1 MRFALQAGLALR
13 NGQRTLEVVRELEG
27 GSYLLEDV
35 ITRRPIEYTRQ
46 RLVGDIQAKKLVII
60 VGEKPLTDGEDSVEP
75 PIVVDLSTLSAKER
89 ASLDYRLLYVRA
101 LQKGKVSRGQRAK
114 VAVVIAETAAK
125 NGHTRPPSATAVM
138 LWARKYQ
145 TACMNVVALIDAH
158 RRRRSP
164 RRLHETV
171 EKTIWKVLKR
181 SYFTT
186 ARHTLQFAHD
196 DLKRELKALCK
207 SGEIP
212 AEEAQVPYSTLQRRV
227 KTVDLYQRVASR
239 EGVARARIVCRTA
252 FPEGFASYAMQS
264 VQIDHT
270 PLNWVVIC
278 DRTGLPLGRPLL
290 TIAICAYSGY
300 IVGFYLS
307 FYGPGMTSVSG
318 VVRNAIQIK
327 DDLVACAGLKNAW
340 LSGGLSDEFV
350 VDNGL
355 EFHSF
360 SFKTMAMTLGVDLTY
375 CRVRTPWLKPQV
387 ERFFSTL
394 NTLTLLKGK
403 ITKTVANVLRI
414 DPYKDAAITFSDLV
428 KGLMMFVVDVHAQ
441 QPNWHKMA
449 TPHELLVESLAQI
462 PPVQYPS
469 SLDELK
475 LATGMSKYL
484 TLGKGGIEMMG
495 LPFGCVDFSRVIN
508 KHGSGL
514 KLLCKWDPDDIFNL
528 HVLDPDGFTWHT
540 AECRW
545 KHYAKGL
552 SFNQHRLIRDF
563 GRKTLT
569 SPEREKGLLD
579 AKLALHDHW
588 MDATTSRGRADALQ
602 AGRYQNMTSSKVLA
616 GDALEPSAP
625 SPLML
630 VLPLEALPADAP
642 IPTFD
647 SFSYANP

>member
-13 NGQRTLEVVRELEG
+13 KGLRTLEVVRELEG
-27 GSYLLEDV
+27 NSYLLEDV
-35 ITRRPIEYTRQ
+35 ITRRPIEYSRQ
-46 RLVGDIQAKKLVII
+46 RLIEDIQAKRLEII
-60 VGEKPLTDGEDSVEP
+60 TGEESRTDSKGSVRP
-75 PIVVDLSTLSAKER
+75 PAVADLSTLTKKER
-89 ASLDYRLLYVRA
+89 ADLDFRLLYVRA
-101 LQKGKVSRGQRAK
+101 LQKTKVSRGQRAK
-114 VAVVIAETAAK
+114 VKAVIAKTAEK
-125 NGHTRPPSATAVM
+125 NGHTRPPSASAVM

-145 TACMNVVALIDAH
+145 TACMNVLALVDRH

-164 RRLHETV
+164 RRLNETV
-171 EKTIWKVLKR
+171 EKTVWKVLKR

-196 DLKRELKALCK
+196 DLKRELKMLCQAREVPK
-207 SGEIP
+207 
-212 AEEAQVPYSTLQRRV
+212 EEADVPYSTLQRRV
-227 KTVDLYQRVASR
+227 KSVDLYQRVASR
-239 EGVARARIVCRTA
+239 EGVARARMVCRTA

-300 IVGFYLS
+300 ILGFYLS

-318 VVRNAIQIK
+318 VLRNAIQVK
-327 DDLVACAGLKNAW
+327 DDLVASAGLKNLW
-340 LSGGLSDEFV
+340 LAGGLPDELV

-403 ITKTVANVLRI
+403 VTKTVANVLRI
-414 DPYKDAAITFSDLV
+414 DPYKDAAITFKDLV
-428 KGLMMFVVDVHAQ
+428 RGLLMFVVDVHAQ

-449 TPHELLVESLAQI
+449 TPHELFEESLAQV

-469 SLDELK
+469 NLDELR

-484 TLGKGGIEMMG
+484 TLGKGGIEMLG
-495 LPFGCVDFSRVIN
+495 LPFGSVDFRDIIN

-514 KLLCKWDPDDIFNL
+514 KLLCKWDPDDISKL
-528 HVLDPDGFTWHT
+528 YVLNPDGFTWHT

-545 KHYAKGL
+545 RHYASGL

-563 GRKTLT
+563 QRKVLT
-569 SPEREKGLLD
+569 SPEREESLLD
-579 AKLALHDHW
+579 SKLALHNHW
-588 MDATTSRGRADALQ
+588 MDATTNRGRADALQ
-602 AGRYQNMTSSKVLA
+602 AGRYQNMTSAKVLA
-616 GDALEPSAP
+616 GDALEPSIPAP
-625 SPLML
+625 SLL
-630 VLPLEALPADAP
+630 ELPLEALPADAP